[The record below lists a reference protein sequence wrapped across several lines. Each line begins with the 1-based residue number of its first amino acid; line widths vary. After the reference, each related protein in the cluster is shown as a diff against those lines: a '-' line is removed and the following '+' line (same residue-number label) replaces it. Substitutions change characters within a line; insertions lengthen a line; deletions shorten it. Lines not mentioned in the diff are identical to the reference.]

1 MAREAALPVHH
12 PTDRL
17 VGQAPAI
24 QALRAQICHL
34 AAFDAVGNPAAPT
47 VLLQGET
54 GTGKGLV
61 ARIIHDS
68 GPRAPGPFL
77 DVNCAAIPETLLEAE
92 LFGFEA
98 GAFTDAKRAK
108 PGLFEAASGGTLF
121 LDEIEAL
128 PPALQSKLL
137 TAIEAKRIRRLGAV
151 AERQVDTKLI
161 AATQTDLSA
170 SVGAG
175 RFRADLYHRLAVV
188 VLTLPPIRERGDDIL
203 GLARHFLRRYS
214 EVHGLPTKGLSRAA
228 EAWLLHYDWPGNV
241 RELSHLMERVTLL
254 SPETIVAP
262 ESLERL
268 CLPRLDTPRPPES
281 APTSGETDLLDEPT
295 RIRQTLIQA
304 EGNVMRASRLLGLGR
319 GALRHRMRRYGIVVP
334 SREDLRHAAASSA
347 AEKGFG
353 PRALP
358 WRKNGQAETPSTQQD
373 HATDT
378 PAGRAALI
386 TASDWARKPVTILAI
401 NVTFPEP
408 PELEPPD
415 FEPWTMAARWQQ
427 HIEEKVN
434 GFGGLLLQ
442 RSSSLLVVAF
452 GLPRTLEQLPQR
464 AVHAALSIRQSVA
477 EAAGSAAQTSCPEVR
492 LAVHGGTV
500 LVDAQTSDP
509 ASRVLPVGETL
520 TLPVRLLGLA
530 APGEILLSAHTG
542 RLAEGW
548 YDLERREVRL
558 SGGEGERLVV
568 YALIRLG
575 AQPSPLERMGQRA
588 LSRFVGRER
597 ELAILRDILAQVQGG
612 RGQVVGIV
620 GEPGVG
626 KSRLLY
632 EFQRRLTSDQVLA
645 LEADCSSYGASVP
658 YLPLL
663 DLLKAYF
670 HLDDRDVGPPIREQI
685 ASRLLN
691 LDEALSPTLPAFLTL
706 LDAPVDD
713 PHWHAL
719 DPPQRRQRILE
730 ALKGLL
736 LRESQVQPVVVIV
749 ENLHWIDTETQAFL
763 DSLVDSLPTVR
774 LLLLVSYR
782 PEYQHGWASKT
793 FYAQL
798 RLDPLPRDSAQELL
812 QELLGDDAG
821 LAPLTPRLIEW
832 TEGNPFFLEES
843 LQTLVETGVLV
854 GAPGAYQLAPQ
865 VGAAPSGRPGVG
877 NHRGLPLPIDMRI
890 PATVQA
896 VLAARIDRLTPEAKA
911 LLQSA
916 AVIGRNAPFAL
927 LQRIVALSEA
937 QLRHGMATLQAAE
950 FLYETRL
957 FPGREYTFK
966 HALTHE
972 VAYGSLPQARRR
984 KLHVR
989 ILTTLE
995 GLYADRLDEQVDRL
1009 AHHAIRGEVWDKA
1022 VTYGR
1027 QAGAKAVERSA
1038 LREAAA
1044 AFEQALAALQHF
1056 PDSRATHE
1064 QDIDLRFDLRNAL
1077 HPLNEEG
1084 RILNHLRQAESLAEA
1099 LGDQRRLGHLAGYL
1113 SVCLRHQGHNDEA
1126 LVSAQRALAIGTALG
1141 DVGLQVTANSFLGEL
1156 YLWVLNDYRQAVEAY
1171 RRNVELLHGALLR
1184 ERFGTTNMQ
1193 SVVARAQVARCLAE
1207 LGAFAEGRAYA
1218 EEAIRL
1224 AETVDHPYS
1233 FVVACDAVGQ
1243 FFLRQGA
1250 LSQAIGVFERAL
1262 TLRETVNLPPIFRRC
1277 HVGLGAAYTLSGRV
1291 SEALPLLE
1299 RGLEQLHPNGMW
1311 GIAALFPVWLGE
1323 GYVLA
1328 GRLEEAMQLGQQA
1341 LEVTRTQKRQ
1351 GYQAYALRLLGHIAA
1366 QRTPPQ
1372 VEEAERHYR
1381 EALAL
1386 AEALGMRPLQAHCH
1400 LGLGIL
1406 YKQIGRVEQAHAE
1419 LSAAI
1424 ALYHVMDMTFWLPQ
1438 AEAAMASLSNTS
1450 S

>member
-1 MAREAALPVHH
+1 MAREAVLPVHH

-24 QALRAQICHL
+24 QALRTQIRHL
-34 AAFDAVGNPAAPT
+34 AAFDAIGNPYAPT
-47 VLLQGET
+47 VWLQGET

-68 GPRAPGPFL
+68 GPRVQGPFL

-121 LDEIEAL
+121 LDEVEAL
-128 PPALQSKLL
+128 PHALQSKLL

-151 AERQVDTKLI
+151 TERPVDAKLI
-161 AATQTDLSA
+161 AATQTDLPVA
-170 SVGAG
+170 VTTG

-188 VLTLPPIRERGDDIL
+188 VLTLPPVRERGDDIL
-203 GLARHFLRRYS
+203 GLARHFLRRDG
-214 EVHGLPTKGLSRAA
+214 EVHGVAPKGLSRAA
-228 EAWLLHYDWPGNV
+228 EAWLLRYDWSGNV

-254 SPETIVAP
+254 SPDTMVAA

-268 CLPRLDTPRPPES
+268 CLPRLGVPQSLEPASSD
-281 APTSGETDLLDEPT
+281 GETDLLDESA
-295 RIRQTLIQA
+295 RIRRALVQA
-304 EGNVMRASRLLGLGR
+304 EGNVMRAARLLSLGR
-319 GALRHRMRRYGIVVP
+319 GALRHRMWRYGIGVP
-334 SREDLRHAAASSA
+334 SHEHLPYPSTASPA
-347 AEKGFG
+347 QENGR
-353 PRALP
+353 PRARPRRSHGQSTLP
-358 WRKNGQAETPSTQQD
+358 SQQQEPT
-373 HATDT
+373 TDT
-378 PAGRAALI
+378 PAGQAAACSI
-386 TASDWARKPVTILAI
+386 ASDWARKPVTILAI
-401 NVTFPEP
+401 NVTFPEL
-408 PELEPPD
+408 PELEAPGY
-415 FEPWTMAARWQQ
+415 EPWTVAARWQQ
-427 HIEEKVN
+427 HIEEKVKS
-434 GFGGLLLQ
+434 FGGLLLQ
-442 RSSSLLVVAF
+442 RSPSLLLAAF

-464 AVHAALSIRQSVA
+464 AVHAALAIRQSVA
-477 EAAGSAAQTSCPEVR
+477 EAVGSAEQTSCPAVR
-492 LAVHGGTV
+492 LAVHGGAV
-500 LVDAQTSDP
+500 LVDVQAVDP
-509 ASRVLPVGETL
+509 AARVLPVGETL
-520 TLPVRLLGLA
+520 TLPVRLLGFA
-530 APGEILLSAHTG
+530 APGEILLSAHAG

-548 YDLERREVRL
+548 CEVERREVRL
-558 SGGEGERLVV
+558 SGGEEERLMA

-575 AQPSPLERMGQRA
+575 VQPSPLERLGQRA
-588 LSRFVGRER
+588 LSRFVGREH
-597 ELAILRDILAQVQGG
+597 EITTLRDILAQVQGG
-612 RGQVVGIV
+612 RGQIVGIV

-632 EFQRRLTSDQVLA
+632 EFHRRLRLDQVLS
-645 LEADCSSYGASVP
+645 LEADCSSYGAAVP

-670 HLDDRDVGPPIREQI
+670 QLNDRNGGQPIREQI
-685 ASRLLN
+685 ASRLRG
-691 LDEALSPTLPAFLTL
+691 LDDALSPTLPAFLTL
-706 LDAPVDD
+706 LDVPADD
-713 PHWHAL
+713 SQWQAL
-719 DPPQRRQRILE
+719 DPSQRRQRILD
-730 ALKGLL
+730 ALKLLL
-736 LRESQVQPVVVIV
+736 LRESQVQPVVLIV

-763 DSLVDSLPTVR
+763 DRLVDSLPTVR
-774 LLLLVSYR
+774 ILLLVSYR

-798 RLDPLPRDSAQELL
+798 RLDPLPCDRAQALL

-821 LAPLTPRLIEW
+821 LVPLKQRLIEW

-843 LQTLVETGVLV
+843 IQALVETRALV
-854 GAPGAYQLAPQ
+854 GAPGAYQLARAVPSIQ
-865 VGAAPSGRPGVG
+865 V
-877 NHRGLPLPIDMRI
+877 

-911 LLQSA
+911 ILQSA
-916 AVIGRNAPFAL
+916 AVIGKDVPFAL
-927 LQRIVALSEA
+927 LQPIVELSEE
-937 QLRHGMATLQAAE
+937 QLRQALATLQAAE

-957 FPGREYTFK
+957 FPKREYTFK

-972 VAYGSLPQARRR
+972 VAYEGLSQERRR
-984 KLHVR
+984 MLHVR
-989 ILTTLE
+989 ILTALE
-995 GLYADRLDEQVDRL
+995 ELYANRLGEQVERL
-1009 AHHAIRGEVWDKA
+1009 AHHAIRGKVWDKA

-1027 QAGAKAVERSA
+1027 QAGARAIEHSA

-1044 AFEQALAALQHF
+1044 AFEQALAALQHL

-1064 QDIDLRFDLRNAL
+1064 QAIDLRFDLRSAL
-1077 HPLNEEG
+1077 HPLHEEG
-1084 RILNHLRQAESLAEA
+1084 RILNHLRQAEALAEA

-1141 DVGLQVTANSFLGEL
+1141 DVGLQGTADSFLGKL

-1171 RRNVELLHGALLR
+1171 RRNVEILHGALLR

-1193 SVVARAQVARCLAE
+1193 SVVARAQVARCMAE

-1233 FVVACDAVGQ
+1233 FVVVCDAVGQ

-1250 LSQAIGVFERAL
+1250 LCQAISVFERAL
-1262 TLRETVNLPPIFRRC
+1262 TLSETVNLPPIFRRC
-1277 HVGLGAAYTLSGRV
+1277 RVGLGAAYALSGRV
-1291 SEALPLLE
+1291 TEALPLLE
-1299 RGLEQLHPNGMW
+1299 RGLEQLHPNGNM
-1311 GIAALFPVWLGE
+1311 GIGVLFPVWLGE

-1341 LEVTRTQKRQ
+1341 LEVTRTQKQQ

-1400 LGLGIL
+1400 LGPGTL
-1406 YKQIGRVEQAHAE
+1406 YAKTVMREQARVA
-1419 LSAAI
+1419 LVIAI
-1424 ALYHVMDMTFWLPQ
+1424 DLYRTMEMTLWRSQ
-1438 AEAAMASLSNTS
+1438 AEAALSQVEGDDS
-1450 S
+1450 SRAQLALR

>member
-1 MAREAALPVHH
+1 MARAGALPVHH

-17 VGQAPAI
+17 VGQTPAI
-24 QALRAQICHL
+24 QALRAQIRHL
-34 AAFDAVGNPAAPT
+34 AAFDAVGNPYAPT

-68 GPRAPGPFL
+68 GPRAQGPFL

-137 TAIEAKRIRRLGAV
+137 TAIEAKLIRRLGAV
-151 AERQVDTKLI
+151 VERPVDAKLI

-170 SVGAG
+170 SVSAG

-188 VLTLPPIRERGDDIL
+188 VLTLPPVRERSDDIL
-203 GLARHFLRRYS
+203 GLARHFLRRYG
-214 EVHGLPTKGLSRAA
+214 EVHGLPPKGLGRAA
-228 EAWLLHYDWPGNV
+228 EAWLLRYDWPGNV

-254 SPETIVAP
+254 SHETMVAP
-262 ESLERL
+262 EILERL
-268 CLPRLDTPRPPES
+268 CLPRLGAPLPPEA
-281 APTSGETDLLDEPT
+281 APIGGETDLLDEPT
-295 RIRQTLIQA
+295 RIRRALVQA
-304 EGNVMRASRLLGLGR
+304 EGNVMWAARLLGLGR
-319 GALRHRMRRYGIVVP
+319 GALRHRMRRYGIVAP
-334 SREDLRHAAASSA
+334 SREDLTHASGSSA
-347 AEKGFG
+347 AEEGFR
-353 PRALP
+353 PRVLP
-358 WRKNGQAETPSTQQD
+358 WRKNGEVEAPSPRQD

-378 PAGRAALI
+378 PAGRAAPI

-401 NVTFPEP
+401 NITFPEP
-408 PELEPPD
+408 PELEAPG
-415 FEPWTMAARWQQ
+415 FEPWTVAARWQQ

-452 GLPRTLEQLPQR
+452 GLPMTLEQLPQR
-464 AVHAALSIRQSVA
+464 AVHAALAIRQAVA
-477 EAAGSAAQTSCPEVR
+477 EAAGSAEQTSCPEVR

-500 LVDAQTSDP
+500 LVDAQASDP
-509 ASRVLPVGETL
+509 AARVLLAGETL
-520 TLPVRLLGLA
+520 TLPLRLLGVA
-530 APGEILLSAHTG
+530 APGEILLSAHAG

-548 YDLERREVRL
+548 CEIERREIQL
-558 SGGEGERLVV
+558 TGENEARFVA

-597 ELAILRDILAQVQGG
+597 ELATLQDILAQVQGG

-632 EFQRRLTSDQVLA
+632 EFHRRLTSDQVLE
-645 LEADCSSYGASVP
+645 LEADCSSYGAAVP

-670 HLDDRDVGPPIREQI
+670 QLDDRDGGQPMREQI
-685 ASRLLN
+685 ASRLLG

-713 PHWHAL
+713 PQWHAL
-719 DPPQRRQRILE
+719 DPLQRRQRILD
-730 ALKGLL
+730 ALKRLL
-736 LRESQVQPVVVIV
+736 LRESQVQPVVLIV

-812 QELLGDDAG
+812 RELLGDDAG
-821 LAPLTPRLIEW
+821 LAPLKPRLIDW

-843 LQTLVETGVLV
+843 IQTLVETRVLV
-854 GAPGAYQLAPQ
+854 GAPGAYQLARAVPSIQ
-865 VGAAPSGRPGVG
+865 V
-877 NHRGLPLPIDMRI
+877 

-896 VLAARIDRLTPEAKA
+896 VLAARIDRLTREGKA
-911 LLQSA
+911 ILQSA
-916 AVIGRNAPFAL
+916 AVIGRDVPFAL
-927 LQRIVALSEA
+927 LQPIVELSEEK
-937 QLRHGMATLQAAE
+937 LRHGMATLQAAE

-957 FPGREYTFK
+957 FPEREYTFK
-966 HALTHE
+966 HALTHD
-972 VAYGSLPQARRR
+972 VAYGSLPQERRR
-984 KLHVR
+984 MLHVR
-989 ILTTLE
+989 ILTALE
-995 GLYADRLDEQVDRL
+995 GLYANRLAEQVDRL

-1027 QAGAKAVERSA
+1027 QAGAKAIERSA

-1044 AFEQALAALQHF
+1044 AFEQALAALQHL
-1056 PDSRATHE
+1056 PDSRATRE
-1064 QDIDLRFDLRNAL
+1064 QAIDLRFDLRNAL
-1077 HPLNEEG
+1077 HPLNEEA
-1084 RILNHLRQAESLAEA
+1084 RILNHLRQAEPLAEA

-1113 SVCLRHQGHNDEA
+1113 SVCLRYQGHIDEA
-1126 LVSAQRALAIGTALG
+1126 LVSARRALAIATALG
-1141 DVGLQVTANSFLGEL
+1141 GIGLQVAANSFLGEL
-1156 YLWVLNDYRQAVEAY
+1156 YLWVLSDYRQAAEAF
-1171 RRNVELLHGALLR
+1171 RRNVEILHGAQLR
-1184 ERFGTTNMQ
+1184 ERFGTTNVQ
-1193 SVVARAQVARCLAE
+1193 SVVSRAQVARCLAE
-1207 LGAFAEGRAYA
+1207 LGAFAEGRVYGEDAL
-1218 EEAIRL
+1218 RL

-1233 FVVACDAVGQ
+1233 YIWACSGVGH
-1243 FFLRQGA
+1243 FFLRQGT
-1250 LSQAIGVFERAL
+1250 LSQAIRVFERAL
-1262 TLRETVNLPPIFRRC
+1262 AVPEAVNFPGLFRHL
-1277 HVGLGAAYTLSGRV
+1277 HVELGLAYALSGRV
-1291 SEALPLLE
+1291 SEALPLMEWGLKQWQPPG
-1299 RGLEQLHPNGMW
+1299 RGGL
-1311 GIAALFPVWLGE
+1311 ALLLPVWMGE

-1341 LEVTRTQKRQ
+1341 LELTRAKKQQ
-1351 GYQAYALRLLGHIAA
+1351 GYQAYALRLLGDIAA
-1366 QRTPPQ
+1366 HRTPPQ
-1372 VEEAERHYR
+1372 IKTAECHYR
-1381 EALAL
+1381 QALTL

-1400 LGLGIL
+1400 LGLGTL
-1406 YKQIGRVEQAHAE
+1406 YAKAVMREQARAE
-1419 LSAAI
+1419 LATAI
-1424 ALYHVMDMTFWLPQ
+1424 ELYQAMEMAFWLPQ
-1438 AEAAMASLSNTS
+1438 AESALAQVV
-1450 S
+1450 